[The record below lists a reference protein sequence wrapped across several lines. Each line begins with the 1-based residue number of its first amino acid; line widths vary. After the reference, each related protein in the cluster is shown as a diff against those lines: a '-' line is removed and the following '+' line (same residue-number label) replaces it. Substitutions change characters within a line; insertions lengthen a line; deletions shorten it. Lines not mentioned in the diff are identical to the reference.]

1 MTAKLLSEFPGIDTL
16 ILYIILLIILLYLG
30 IFYEL
35 NFNM

>member
-16 ILYIILLIILLYLG
+16 TLYTIPLIILLYLG
-30 IFYEL
+30 MFYEL